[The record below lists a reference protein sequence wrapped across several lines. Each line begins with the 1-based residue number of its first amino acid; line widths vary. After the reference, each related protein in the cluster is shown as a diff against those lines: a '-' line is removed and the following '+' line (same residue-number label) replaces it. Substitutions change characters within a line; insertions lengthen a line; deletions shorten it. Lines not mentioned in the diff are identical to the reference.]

1 MQSISNQTKKKQG
14 KSWLVPVVVFVLIS
28 AFVAMGWALNP
39 KGDQIHVPL
48 TAEANEHTS
57 KKDHKCVDDVLL
69 QVGFNKND
77 VVIEKTFGKSIL
89 GYAVLEDDRT
99 ICKNATVKVN
109 LNDNTF
115 VNEVDFSKIVSEKA
129 YGVNHIQ
136 KSPND
141 EYDEHSAGKC
151 SYVKDGNSKVALCS
165 ESKIY
170 QGNRIYDAIQS
181 KMNNSKLVSQ
191 LNWEKKP
198 KKLPKVQLSSFEI
211 IVIDGLECQEF
222 CR

>member
-1 MQSISNQTKKKQG
+1 MQNTSNQKKKN
-14 KSWLVPVVVFVLIS
+14 KSWLVPVVVFVLIGT
-28 AFVAMGWALNP
+28 FVAMGWALNP

-48 TAEANEHTS
+48 TAEAKEKAY

-69 QVGFNKND
+69 QISFDKND
-77 VVIEKTFGKSIL
+77 DAIIKKTFGKFIL

-109 LNDNTF
+109 LNDDAFINKS
-115 VNEVDFSKIVSEKA
+115 DFSKTISEKA

-181 KMNNSKLVSQ
+181 KINDSKLASQ